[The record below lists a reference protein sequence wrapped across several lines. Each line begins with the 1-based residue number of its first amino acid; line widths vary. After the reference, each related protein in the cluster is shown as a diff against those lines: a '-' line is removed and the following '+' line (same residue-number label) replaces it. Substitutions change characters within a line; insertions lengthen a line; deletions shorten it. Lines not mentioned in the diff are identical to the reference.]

1 MERRIRR
8 SCGLKC
14 VNLQICLRHWHTAR
28 RHYLQPAIANASA
41 NVTIARFTSMTPAR
55 RGRVAGAACSYAGIG
70 LRLQH
75 TQLAS
80 ARTDKKVSHVYS
92 GLSIV
97 VKSRNALVAPADQ
110 VCAETY
116 FLELIPTNAAA
127 VTDNRRREAD
137 FPLPVRTFFLSQQR
151 PRGSSL
157 VVPAIHSEAVRR
169 NSLRPLRSRRIFEYR
184 LVEWGG
190 KQASELLCGSKTW
203 QCGRESRGLEDG
215 HRDFTN

>member
-1 MERRIRR
+1 MPIHCEAKHTIACHLIRYLLTNSLNGDCVTHEYTT
-8 SCGLKC
+8 SCRARDQAWPTNWIQVL
-14 VNLQICLRHWHTAR
+14 VAAAAISSATASGFE
-28 RHYLQPAIANASA
+28 AKGVWSTGKETTNASA
-41 NVTIARFTSMTPAR
+41 NVTIACFTSTTPAR

-151 PRGSSL
+151 PR
-157 VVPAIHSEAVRR
+157 
-169 NSLRPLRSRRIFEYR
+169 
-184 LVEWGG
+184 
-190 KQASELLCGSKTW
+190 
-203 QCGRESRGLEDG
+203 
-215 HRDFTN
+215 